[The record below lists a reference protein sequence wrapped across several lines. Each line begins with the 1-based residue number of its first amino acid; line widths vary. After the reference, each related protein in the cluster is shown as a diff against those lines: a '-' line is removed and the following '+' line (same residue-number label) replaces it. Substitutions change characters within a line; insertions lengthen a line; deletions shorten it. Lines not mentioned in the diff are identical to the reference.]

1 MSDNGTSVDARDGR
15 NALTSTPFAQALNS
29 SPVTVLLSVIRN
41 NNTHTLNVGRLEVF
55 QQSMFVSGRG
65 WNTIVADKRLR
76 EDENLS
82 TVRGIGHR
90 LGVSNK
96 RGREDRLAR
105 NVRLGAER
113 LAVEDWTILEN
124 AKSARSSA
132 TPPIVSYPDCEC
144 SSVVGDG
151 CGPVTS
157 RWHGTASTA
166 FDGG

>member
-1 MSDNGTSVDARDGR
+1 
-15 NALTSTPFAQALNS
+15 
-29 SPVTVLLSVIRN
+29 
-41 NNTHTLNVGRLEVF
+41 
-55 QQSMFVSGRG
+55 
-65 WNTIVADKRLR
+65 LR

-82 TVRGIGHR
+82 TVRRIGHR

-105 NVRLGAER
+105 NVRLGTER
-113 LAVEDWTILEN
+113 LAVEDWTILEK

-151 CGPVTS
+151 CGFMTS
-157 RWHGTASTA
+157 RWHGTASAA
-166 FDGG
+166 FDGD